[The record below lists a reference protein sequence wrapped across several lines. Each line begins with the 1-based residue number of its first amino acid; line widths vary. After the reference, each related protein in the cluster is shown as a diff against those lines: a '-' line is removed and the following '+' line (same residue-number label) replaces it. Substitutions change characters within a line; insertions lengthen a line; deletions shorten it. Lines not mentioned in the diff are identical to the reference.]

1 MCEHL
6 SKKINY
12 PELLRWQSQSCQ
24 TTLTVIAQQ
33 SNHSIHWLLQRLA
46 QFNTT
51 LSCQYTS
58 VCLGVGG
65 RCNNFNVGIGV
76 IVFVGVLALFWLW
89 IERWWRVGTVL
100 LHFIWFV
107 YCYHSLAC
115 ILNCLFFFFLFC
127 GIRVAQKANL
137 YCIINNN
144 SLFFFSFL
152 YLYTIAL
159 EFCMCVR

>member
-12 PELLRWQSQSCQ
+12 LELLSWQSQSCQ

-76 IVFVGVLALFWLW
+76 IVFVGVWALFWLW
-89 IERWWRVGTVL
+89 TERWWRVGTVL
-100 LHFIWFV
+100 LHFMWFV

-115 ILNCLFFFFLFC
+115 MLNCLIVLCCCCCCCCCCFILVEFEWPKRHFLF
-127 GIRVAQKANL
+127 
-137 YCIINNN
+137 
-144 SLFFFSFL
+144 F

-159 EFCMCVR
+159 ELCMCVR